1 MEKYIINF
9 EDGQNYLADN
19 YTEADVDAMNDGLLS
34 IIRVSDCKV
43 LMENDVWVDLPKWE
57 EMNSRH

>member
-9 EDGQNYLADN
+9 EDGQNYIADN
-19 YTEADVDAMNDGLLS
+19 YTEADVAAMEDGLLS

-43 LMENDVWVDLPKWE
+43 LMTDDLWVDLPKWGG
-57 EMNSRH
+57 S